1 MKTKEDN
8 RMFDQL
14 QEMMSTPQTRD
25 MVFKMIAQQVA
36 QAPPERREALSR
48 VSVILERTERGM
60 NLAVSHSDD
69 PQVEE
74 VIRGAIENWTEMLSR
89 GFQSMGFRVEIVD

>member
-1 MKTKEDN
+1 
-8 RMFDQL
+8 MFDQL
-14 QEMMSTPQTRD
+14 QNMMATPQARE

-48 VSVILERTERGM
+48 VTVTLERTARGM
-60 NLAVSHSDD
+60 RLEVGHSDE

-74 VIRGAIENWTEMLSR
+74 IIKGAIENWADMLAR
-89 GFQSMGFRVEIVD
+89 GFQAMGFKVEIVE

>member
-1 MKTKEDN
+1 
-8 RMFDQL
+8 MFDQM
-14 QEMMSTPQTRD
+14 QQMMATPQARE

-48 VSVILERTERGM
+48 VTVTLERTERGM
-60 NLAVSHSDD
+60 NLEVGPSDD
-69 PQVEE
+69 PEVEE
-74 VIRGAIENWTEMLSR
+74 LIKGAVENWTDMLSR